1 VAEMDGGSLGRDGL
15 QDATEVVV
23 EMGST
28 VVQDRRCHQRTKEM
42 GGRMKE
48 FDILILWGMRAYHS
62 PDMGVCGL
70 GVREDNQGDDEMTAL
85 IAAFCGWA
93 EHKIG
98 EKA

>member
-1 VAEMDGGSLGRDGL
+1 
-15 QDATEVVV
+15 
-23 EMGST
+23 
-28 VVQDRRCHQRTKEM
+28 
-42 GGRMKE
+42 MKE